1 MTDDELDRD
10 LTRTLRGQADT
21 FSHAPLAFD
30 DVRGKA
36 VTIRRRR
43 RIASG
48 LGVAAAIAV
57 IVPTAM
63 IASKGS
69 NTDGPLPP
77 ATGPATVSDTANPTS
92 APTSSPMMGK
102 PHALDVR
109 GLPTG
114 APPRIGDRDD
124 AATDDIRAYVAIGTD
139 GAVLAG
145 EEVTVTGDD
154 GTTHGP
160 YDASSLARTADGSAA
175 AWAGLDGKVML
186 WVPGATEP
194 VVMGDSGL
202 QGALIQAL
210 TGDCTDGASCSAWVS
225 GGKGPE
231 AVAASVRVDQ
241 DGTVSPADP
250 SDTVFLVKDVTESG
264 QLVGLSQRDD
274 YNSCSSLVSLTAS
287 GPGPWKTCRHTLDA
301 FSPSGAYV
309 AASDSFHSGDLNG
322 SIAIYDTATG
332 KATAYRIANAGD
344 AAYYAYVAWEDD
356 SHVLFS
362 AYQDGAWSI
371 VRMGVDG
378 AMEYAVAPGDLGD
391 NLARPF
397 VFEGNPAPM

>member
-1 MTDDELDRD
+1 MNEFDDRE
-10 LTRTLRGQADT
+10 LTRVFTERAGGLGPGPV
-21 FSHAPLAFD
+21 SFD

-36 VTIRRRR
+36 ASIRHRRRL
-43 RIASG
+43 ASG

-57 IVPTAM
+57 IVPTAL
-63 IASKGS
+63 IASKGT

-77 ATGPATVSDTANPTS
+77 ATGPTTVSDTANPTT
-92 APTSSPMMGK
+92 APTSSPVMGK

-109 GLPTG
+109 DLPTG
-114 APPRIGDRDD
+114 APPKIGYRDD
-124 AATDDIRAYVAIGTD
+124 AATDDIRAYVAVGTD
-139 GAVLAG
+139 EAVLAG
-145 EEVTVTGDD
+145 EEVTVTGAD

-160 YDASSLARTADGSAA
+160 YPASSLARTADGSAA
-175 AWAGLDGKVML
+175 AWAGLDGRVML

-210 TGDCTDGASCSAWVS
+210 TGDCTDGGSCSAWVL

-231 AVAASVRVDQ
+231 GVATSVRIDQ
-241 DGTVSPADP
+241 DGTVSAADP
-250 SDTVFLVKDVTESG
+250 SDTVFLVKDATESG
-264 QLVGLSQRDD
+264 QLVGVSQRDD
-274 YNSCSSLVSLTAS
+274 YNSCSSLVSLTGS
-287 GPGPWKTCRHTLDA
+287 GPTPWKTCRHTLDA

-332 KATAYRIANAGD
+332 KATTYRIANAGD
-344 AAYYAYVAWEDD
+344 AAYYAYFAWEDD
-356 SHVLFS
+356 SHLLFS
-362 AYQDGAWSI
+362 AYQDEAWSI

-378 AMEYAVAPGDLGD
+378 AMEYAVAPAALGD